1 MSASPGGRGRASAYR
16 SSFAVH
22 FTNLATSVGGLLAN
36 DGCGASGLPL

>member
-22 FTNLATSVGGLLAN
+22 FTNLATLVGGFRAG
-36 DGCGASGLPL
+36 DGFGASGLPL